1 MVKCL
6 ELDNLL
12 LTSEAIALS
21 ALYRE
26 ESRGTH
32 YREDFP
38 ARNDAEWLCN
48 VLVRQRTDGVLEP
61 RKSAV
66 VTI

>member
-1 MVKCL
+1 
-6 ELDNLL
+6 LDNLL

-38 ARNDAEWLCN
+38 ERNDAQWLCN
-48 VLVRQRTDGVLEP
+48 VLVRQRPDGTLEP
-61 RKSAV
+61 RKSVV
-66 VTI
+66 VTV